1 MIPETAF
8 DNARDD
14 LLTWALEL
22 LPPLPCAVDV
32 LSEDGG
38 AFALT
43 LADREA
49 QLLYGYGDRNFV
61 RRDVTLE
68 ARLREAGGDGFDIE
82 FHVINTYFQS
92 GDELL
97 VHLHV
102 IDVNPHTASR
112 GAIRAQVAELAEAR
126 VVYARGYERD
136 EQFGIRLADVSTSGV
151 AFITDKTFH
160 PGDLLV
166 IHSGLDNRSLEFDA
180 RVVRSDPAIY
190 GRNRVGCEI
199 TRVLDADRYAIAAL
213 AEAMAPSAEDVQ
225 RHPEITE
232 ALERK
237 RAGETLL
244 SRRAQRYPYSRD

>member
-1 MIPETAF
+1 M
-8 DNARDD
+8 
-14 LLTWALEL
+14 
-22 LPPLPCAVDV
+22 
-32 LSEDGG
+32 
-38 AFALT
+38 
-43 LADREA
+43 
-49 QLLYGYGDRNFV
+49 
-61 RRDVTLE
+61 RRDVALE
-68 ARLREAGGDGFDIE
+68 ARLRGDGGGGFDIE
-82 FHVINTYFQS
+82 FHVVNTYFQS

-112 GAIRAQVAELAEAR
+112 GALRAQVAELADAR
-126 VVYARGYERD
+126 VVYAREYQPD
-136 EQFGIRLADVSTSGV
+136 EQFGIRLADVSTTGV
-151 AFITDKTFH
+151 AFITDKTLH

-166 IHSGLDNRSLEFDA
+166 IHSGLDNRSLDFDA

-199 TRVLDADRYAIAAL
+199 TRVLDADRFAIARL

-225 RHPEITE
+225 RHPEVTE

-244 SRRAQRYPYSRD
+244 SRRARRYPYSRD